1 MNRSVLALV
10 GILLLAVL
18 LPLIRP
24 ADGSSGSPTR
34 RAIPCWPR
42 TSAATSHLGPG
53 GTVFGYPD
61 LRLAYDFYLGRPAGE
76 LATIDRTL
84 HALANPK
91 AGQVLITS
99 RERWQELSSRVTSP
113 GRVLAARTL
122 AGHEIV
128 VVGSP

>member
-1 MNRSVLALV
+1 MTVVVALSLAGISVLT
-10 GILLLAVL
+10 GIRYPARHARSYDVRPLA
-18 LPLIRP
+18 
-24 ADGSSGSPTR
+24 A
-34 RAIPCWPR
+34 
-42 TSAATSHLGPG
+42 AATRHAGPG

-84 HALANPK
+84 RALASPK

-99 RERWQELSSRVTSP
+99 RERWQELSSRLPSSGP
-113 GRVLAARTL
+113 VLAARTL

-128 VVGSP
+128 VVGSR